1 MTKQPIYLVS
11 NNTDKSLSS
20 LALILQSLGMKIK
33 VTSSNQLQQH
43 DDGMVL
49 LDCRNL
55 ATDQYGIP
63 EIAVDIKQK
72 HTVVLINL
80 VAESVNE
87 YIALQAGIKGAFYR
101 DIETDQLLK
110 GLRCV
115 LNGEFWFS
123 RQVLSQMLNQLIE
136 QQQPDEAAQQN
147 ATEQVNALTKRERTI
162 IKLVCQGSKN
172 QEIASHLNIS
182 PHTVK
187 THLYSTFRKTQSRN
201 RIELLNWAKQH
212 SLSHQL
218 LV

>member
-11 NNTDKSLSS
+11 NNTDKSLTN

-33 VTSSNQLQQH
+33 VATLSQLQQQ
-43 DDGMVL
+43 DQGMVL

-55 ATDQYGIP
+55 TTDQQGIP
-63 EIAVDIKQK
+63 EVSTDILQR
-72 HTVVLINL
+72 HQLVFINL
-80 VAESVNE
+80 IQDSLNE
-87 YIALQAGIKGAFYR
+87 YIALQWGIKGAFYR

-115 LNGEFWFS
+115 VSGEFWFS

-136 QQQPDEAAQQN
+136 QQQPTGADQAAIS
-147 ATEQVNALTKRERTI
+147 EQVNALTKRERTI

-172 QEIASHLNIS
+172 QEIASYLNIS

-212 SLSHQL
+212 SLSHKL

>member
-11 NNTDKSLSS
+11 NHRDKSLSS

-33 VTSSNQLQQH
+33 AITQNKLPQP
-43 DDGMVL
+43 GGGTVL

-55 ATDQYGIP
+55 AVNQHGIP
-63 EIAVDIKQK
+63 AIAEEMSQG
-72 HTVVLINL
+72 HTLVLLNL
-80 VAESVNE
+80 KPDSLNE
-87 YIALQAGIKGAFYR
+87 YMALQMGIKGAFYQE
-101 DIETDQLLK
+101 IETDQLLK

-115 LNGEFWFS
+115 INGEFWFS
-123 RQVLSQMLNQLIE
+123 RQVLSQMLNQLIDRKQSAPPE
-136 QQQPDEAAQQN
+136 QYVNSSQS
-147 ATEQVNALTKRERTI
+147 NALTKRERTI